1 MTIKHVSIIAVALLL
16 AACSKPAHEIQAG
29 LPHGLK
35 DCTYFEVD
43 RGGGNRLHVIRCP
56 ASTTSTQWNHGKNN
70 SQSTTAD
77 VVEDAATLQQKA
89 REIALSKLTPAEREV
104 LGIK

>member
-1 MTIKHVSIIAVALLL
+1 MNRLLIVGAALLL
-16 AACSKPAHEIQAG
+16 VACSKPAHEIQAG
-29 LPHGLK
+29 LPQGLK

-56 ASTTSTQWNHGKNN
+56 ASTVSTQWNHGKHN

-77 VVEDAATLQQKA
+77 VVEDPAALQQRA

-104 LGIK
+104 LGLK